1 MLLLGDSNDPA
12 RDLYTVGKGTFLDEL
27 LTVAGRENVL
37 SSNMAKC
44 PKISKEFIISK
55 SPEIIIRS
63 GPHVGQGIFPLDT
76 DSNLG

>member
-1 MLLLGDSNDPA
+1 
-12 RDLYTVGKGTFLDEL
+12 
-27 LTVAGRENVL
+27 
-37 SSNMAKC
+37 MAKC